1 MKLLTRSEIKN
12 IQVKQ
17 KNNLINTGIKYASL
31 IDEEIKKLNTLK
43 TEFEKQKI
51 IIENSYKKL
60 FDEKLKELEKL
71 QEKKNN
77 LLKQIKKLESKLK

>member
-51 IIENSYKKL
+51 IIEDSYKKL

>member
-17 KNNLINTGIKYASL
+17 KNNLISTGIKYASL

-51 IIENSYKKL
+51 IIEDSYKKL